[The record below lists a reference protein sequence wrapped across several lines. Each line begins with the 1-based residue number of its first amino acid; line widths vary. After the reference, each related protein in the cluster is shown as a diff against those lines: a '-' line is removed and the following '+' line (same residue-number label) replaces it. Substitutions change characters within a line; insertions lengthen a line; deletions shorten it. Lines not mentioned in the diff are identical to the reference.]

1 MKEEEK
7 INQLLKKH
15 RHFFETTTADVA
27 QSIKGKHMFYLVDSR
42 NGEYYSFKTFST
54 ADELEK
60 IILHEIA
67 DNMNTAIEVT
77 IENLDKE
84 LNAHNVSYSCCENYG
99 ESINHLANSLDIIRK
114 EYSKWRHI
122 ILSSLDDLMEYT
134 ERQRTETGDQKI

>member
-1 MKEEEK
+1 MLFRSSCR
-7 INQLLKKH
+7 I
-15 RHFFETTTADVA
+15 
-27 QSIKGKHMFYLVDSR
+27 I
-42 NGEYYSFKTFST
+42 FST

-67 DNMNTAIEVT
+67 DNMNTAIEVA

-114 EYSKWRHI
+114 EYSKWRHT
-122 ILSSLDDLMEYT
+122 ILSSLDNLMEYT
-134 ERQRTETGDQKI
+134 ERQRTETGDQII